1 MDVTDVIRDRMREPP
16 GLRNTAALSIVV
28 HAAAFALLVL
38 APTDW
43 LSQVRS
49 EPRTVMTI
57 SLGGAGTPG
66 PVTGGMTAI
75 GGRPVQAETPAE
87 ALKRPQPVRPPAA
100 RTPEMTLPRP
110 NARPA
115 PRRSQTPVR
124 QAPPDARGTTPTRG
138 EETRTGTA
146 IAETGARGQG
156 FGLSTGGGAGSGSRL
171 DVANFCCP
179 EYIALMVERIRA
191 NWQAQAEIAG
201 NTVLVFTIERNGRI
215 TDISVE
221 SPSPITIHNMNAQRA
236 LLLTRQLP
244 PLPDAFTNPRLT
256 VHLNFE
262 YTR

>member
-1 MDVTDVIRDRMREPP
+1 MTVSDVIRDRMREPA
-16 GLRNTAALSIVV
+16 GLGNMAAISLLV
-28 HAAAFALLVL
+28 HAGALAILIFAP
-38 APTDW
+38 ADW

-75 GGRPVQAETPAE
+75 GGRPVQAETPPE
-87 ALKRPQPVRPPAA
+87 ELKRPQPVRPPAA
-100 RTPEMTLPRP
+100 KAPEMTLPTP
-110 NARPA
+110 NARPV
-115 PRRSQTPVR
+115 RRPAARVR

-138 EETRTGTA
+138 EETRSGTA

-179 EYIALMVERIRA
+179 DYLALMLERIRA

-201 NTVLVFTIERNGRI
+201 NAVVVFSIERNGRI
-215 TDISVE
+215 TDVSVE
-221 SPSPITIHNMNAQRA
+221 SPSPIMMHNLNAQRA
-236 LLLTRQLP
+236 LLVTRQLP